1 MLGSAIAVAESRV
14 VRSRAHLGVQV
25 HRLGIALARPVA
37 LAGAAAAGVLVGFAT
52 ARVRANALTSALAA
66 GLRLAVGRYVR
77 YRTEEGEAPGEDSAH
92 G

>member
-14 VRSRAHLGVQV
+14 VRSRADLGVQV

-37 LAGAAAAGVLVGFAT
+37 LAGAAASAALVGFT
-52 ARVRANALTSALAA
+52 AARARGGSPLQVLGTALRHGA
-66 GLRLAVGRYVR
+66 GLYVR
-77 YRTEEGEAPGEDSAH
+77 YRTAEREAPSQDAAH